1 MPRKKYW
8 RMSKARQTVE
18 DTNTL
23 SSEVGVLKLSDGGLS
38 QPKTPSVSLEMGVMK
53 LSDGGNAQPK
63 KPSVSLEMGVMKISD
78 GGNAQPKKPSVSLE
92 MGVMKISDG
101 GNAQPKKPSVS
112 LEMGVMNLSDGGNAQ
127 PTKPSVSEI
136 ADIVIDTLPETLK
149 IPDTLNE
156 PLNVSLNE
164 HMPHTL
170 SELMPNA
177 VSKTNTKIHLIPDT
191 LINTMPET
199 DVAHDSHSFAHN
211 DTHHCS
217 HNDSHSIPHSVFHS
231 TPLACDKSFAVQF
244 MESSRNDC
252 LKTQIDF
259 DKAFAEAFPNIVVKR
274 QTCNN
279 EELTEN
285 KEVCNNEELTE
296 NKEVAYIELIESNE
310 TSFCDSHFEII
321 DTDDQVAT
329 QPLFKSLIASDS
341 SNSQTSFDAVFLANF
356 PDVAANYQSRD
367 KELFERE
374 RIAFYPV
381 NTSQQN
387 EELKRNVTAQHQL
400 SSDPLEVC
408 SDNDVACY
416 QAMRSSELLWNA
428 SDLVFG
434 SFHQNDGRFSEQS
447 RGYQCTCNALCMLS
461 YAHCDDVDNSMV
473 LDKVLYEGDALYQ
486 AVIRKLKSDGKLN
499 QHLLSLEEIPDDFEV
514 EIGKFTLEKFN
525 IESGPLIDTQDIG
538 LPTLHEVLQSA
549 FLYVSSGL
557 LTVGAI
563 CSAVFKT
570 NGAYAFF
577 DSHCHGHN
585 GLSATDGAS
594 SLIIFSSLD
603 DLVRYMYAF
612 YDSMKLDTSM
622 QYDFL
627 PINVKKSQNK
637 QSYKDE
643 MASHME
649 AYFNDQRLR
658 QANKSQIEVRSI
670 SNDFSSIAIE
680 KSKKALWAKRKEFK
694 DRSEYF
700 KIYKRKCRQN
710 SAFKGKER
718 DSKQSARSDPAF
730 RAKENRYQK
739 ESKQSARQNPV
750 FRTEENMYQKELKQ
764 SARKDP
770 VFKTK
775 ERESKQSA
783 RQNPVF
789 RAKESMYQK
798 ESKQSARKDPVFKAK
813 ERESK
818 QYARKDPVFKRKE
831 KESKQ
836 FARRNPG
843 FRAKESMYQK
853 ESKQSARKDPVFKAK
868 ERETKQS
875 ARKDPVFKTKEK
887 ESKQFARRNPG
898 FRAKETVYQKESKR
912 KARDNPYFLECERI
926 KKQGIRQE
934 KRKFNYDSRID
945 VPRKRCKHDTDTLPK
960 SHQKDL
966 TIEESIK
973 RFHSDIAIGP
983 LYVCSCCHQTWFRK
997 SVSML
1002 KNTHISA
1009 ESKRLHCTDFT
1020 SVGNEEWICHT
1031 CLSALRESKP
1041 PKLSVA
1047 NGMKWPDKPPELNLH
1062 QLEERLIALR
1072 IPFMRIR
1079 ELPRGGQYSLKGNV
1093 INVPVDIQ
1101 PTINCL
1107 PRPMDENFTV
1117 AIQLKKKLSYKKVD
1131 FKENV
1136 RPLRVLTALH
1146 WLMNNSEL
1154 YKKSG
1159 LMVDDNWFQ
1168 EVTES
1173 AEDTVK
1179 EFLEVS
1185 KEQCKDKD
1193 NAENEKQKQDKTNE
1207 NDIEASNDYDSDH
1220 YSEVDANEQVGNIDT
1235 LVDDAD
1241 IDNKYDKVFT
1251 FAPGEGQHPL
1261 SLYQDKDAE
1270 YLCFP
1275 TIFCGQTPP
1284 SRDERLVPV
1293 HYSDIVKWELRSVDR
1308 RAAQSVPNIFFKH
1321 KKLQMKQISDKVNLA
1336 VRRCKKRGQNIT
1348 AAEARDSNYLNK
1360 LVNLDEGY
1368 YIFRQLRNSPAYL
1381 ETRKKDIFA
1390 MIRQLSLPTWF
1401 MSLSAAD
1408 TRWTDL
1414 LKMLAKL
1421 NDGIEYSE
1429 KELEHLTWQ
1438 EKTKLVQKDPV
1449 TCSRYFDHRVQEFL
1463 NTVLKSSCEPIGKLL
1478 DFFYR
1483 VEFQQRGSPHIHML
1497 VWIENAPTLE
1507 THSEKE
1513 IVQFVDQYL
1522 TSNTD
1527 NEKTA
1532 NLVGLQSHKHSKT
1545 CRKKGKPICRF
1556 GFPLPPLPRTMLL
1569 YPLEENVDKYK
1580 KKNTELLKAMNE
1592 YKDNV
1597 DMTFEEFL
1605 ANIAKMDFE
1614 DYIKCIRSSLKAPKV
1629 FLKRKTKDM
1638 RINLF
1643 NEGILLAWKANLD
1656 IQIVLEPYGC
1666 ASYIVGYISKSQRG
1680 MSAQLDAAAKE
1691 ARKGNLDLK
1700 KQVRHIGNVFSNC
1713 VEVSAQEAVYLDLQ
1727 IPLTKC
1733 TRDIVFINTS
1743 VPEERI
1749 FLLKPKAALDELPAE
1764 STDVESDNVI
1774 QRYSKRPKQLSK
1786 FCLADYVSKVDIIFP
1801 KGNKAPEKV
1810 NDKNDDDRG
1819 DSSSSNE
1826 SEDSIDDD
1834 NSQGSDLLYKT
1845 KNGIKYKK
1853 RKVPRIIRYVK
1864 YNKKK
1869 DPENYFREQLMLFV
1883 PWRNEQKDLLGSFD
1897 TYEAHYNS
1905 VQTSLIP
1912 KRNEYEHHI
1921 EELELARQMMED
1933 EQREYDQTAP
1943 NAEQENREAEE
1954 EGSKESEQFVYFNP
1968 SRVVE
1973 HRHYDIGIELQSTCS
1988 VPPVETTGIMLPDNE
2003 YLTLLRSLN
2012 LRQREFFNHIVHW
2025 IKCKD
2030 EPVYAFLTGGAG
2042 VGKSVVIRALY
2053 QTLYRILNLKDGEN
2067 PDDKR
2072 ILLCAYMGF
2081 AAFNI
2086 SGQTICS
2093 AFHKKMYKGTYNHL
2107 SADELNTFR
2116 IKYRHLKVV
2125 IIDEISMVGNMT
2137 LSFIDTRLQQ
2147 LTGSKAA
2154 FGGLSVIAVGDLYQL
2169 KPVGDFL
2176 ICLDLKEGAS
2186 SLARNLWKEL
2196 FTMYELVD
2204 IMRQKDDLAFAQL
2217 LNRLRLNEMTEE
2229 DKQVLQTRVFDRDT
2243 GDYPKDA
2250 VHLFARNFYVKKHN
2264 DNILSQ
2270 LPGEKFVI
2278 PCHDNVVSANIPAKE
2293 CQRLINSLPDDYSKT
2308 GQLMKSLTVVVGMIV
2323 VHTANVD
2330 VEDGLTNGATGVV
2343 KQIDFRMEGTNR
2355 PSIIWVLFDDP
2366 RVGRT
2371 TREKYRKLYNSSINT
2386 DWTPVF
2392 DVQRTFILNYKT
2404 YQRIQFPLTPASG
2417 KSVWKA
2423 EGATVD
2429 RVVVDLSQ
2437 EKTIRKIPHIHYV
2450 ALSRVKRLKDLY
2462 ILNMNEASMALDD
2475 DVNVEMHRLRT
2486 EAALELCYVPLYK
2499 TDPGKI
2505 KIAFNNA
2512 RSLHKHFRDVE
2523 FEPNVLAADAI
2534 GFAETRL
2541 CRRDENVHYALKR
2554 FRLIRL
2560 DDAEKESGNRPHH
2573 GLALYVKEYFQ
2584 IQKVVRMQCKS
2595 FEFIFAGIYSIQ
2607 RGYVQVVVLYK
2618 YPKSSQTDFRK
2629 DIHHHLRPVIDL
2641 NVRLVILGDFN
2652 IQIDCVNTEF
2662 VKFMETSFRCRQQI
2676 KQSTTD
2682 SGSILDLIFS
2692 NCEAFCDVVEAYWTD
2707 HKLVYCALDQ

>member
-1 MPRKKYW
+1 MSLLEQYVLLFLKK
-8 RMSKARQTVE
+8 
-18 DTNTL
+18 
-23 SSEVGVLKLSDGGLS
+23 
-38 QPKTPSVSLEMGVMK
+38 
-53 LSDGGNAQPK
+53 
-63 KPSVSLEMGVMKISD
+63 
-78 GGNAQPKKPSVSLE
+78 
-92 MGVMKISDG
+92 
-101 GNAQPKKPSVS
+101 
-112 LEMGVMNLSDGGNAQ
+112 
-127 PTKPSVSEI
+127 
-136 ADIVIDTLPETLK
+136 
-149 IPDTLNE
+149 NE
-156 PLNVSLNE
+156 L
-164 HMPHTL
+164 
-170 SELMPNA
+170 
-177 VSKTNTKIHLIPDT
+177 
-191 LINTMPET
+191 
-199 DVAHDSHSFAHN
+199 
-211 DTHHCS
+211 
-217 HNDSHSIPHSVFHS
+217 
-231 TPLACDKSFAVQF
+231 
-244 MESSRNDC
+244 
-252 LKTQIDF
+252 
-259 DKAFAEAFPNIVVKR
+259 
-274 QTCNN
+274 
-279 EELTEN
+279 
-285 KEVCNNEELTE
+285 
-296 NKEVAYIELIESNE
+296 
-310 TSFCDSHFEII
+310 
-321 DTDDQVAT
+321 
-329 QPLFKSLIASDS
+329 
-341 SNSQTSFDAVFLANF
+341 
-356 PDVAANYQSRD
+356 
-367 KELFERE
+367 
-374 RIAFYPV
+374 
-381 NTSQQN
+381 
-387 EELKRNVTAQHQL
+387 
-400 SSDPLEVC
+400 
-408 SDNDVACY
+408 
-416 QAMRSSELLWNA
+416 
-428 SDLVFG
+428 
-434 SFHQNDGRFSEQS
+434 
-447 RGYQCTCNALCMLS
+447 
-461 YAHCDDVDNSMV
+461 
-473 LDKVLYEGDALYQ
+473 
-486 AVIRKLKSDGKLN
+486 
-499 QHLLSLEEIPDDFEV
+499 
-514 EIGKFTLEKFN
+514 
-525 IESGPLIDTQDIG
+525 
-538 LPTLHEVLQSA
+538 
-549 FLYVSSGL
+549 
-557 LTVGAI
+557 
-563 CSAVFKT
+563 
-570 NGAYAFF
+570 YAFF
-577 DSHCHGHN
+577 DSHCHGEN
-585 GLSATDGAS
+585 GLSSSDGAS
-594 SLIIFSSLD
+594 CLLTFQSLD

-612 YDSMKLDTSM
+612 YESMKLDTGL
-622 QYDFL
+622 QFDFL
-627 PINVKKSQNK
+627 PINLKKSQEK
-637 QSYKDE
+637 LSSKDQ
-643 MASHME
+643 MASHLE
-649 AYFNDQRLR
+649 AYFKDQKIR
-658 QANKSQIEVRSI
+658 QAKKTQ
-670 SNDFSSIAIE
+670 SNASALH
-680 KSKKALWAKRKEFK
+680 KSKIESSSKKRKQ
-694 DRSEYF
+694 RYRTEYF
-700 KIYKRKCRQN
+700 KM
-710 SAFKGKER
+710 F
-718 DSKQSARSDPAF
+718 KQSARRNLAF
-730 RAKENRYQK
+730 KRKEM
-739 ESKQSARQNPV
+739 ESKQSERRNP
-750 FRTEENMYQKELKQ
+750 T
-764 SARKDP
+764 
-770 VFKTK
+770 FK
-775 ERESKQSA
+775 
-783 RQNPVF
+783 
-789 RAKESMYQK
+789 AKEIMYQK
-798 ESKQSARKDPVFKAK
+798 ESKQSARKSPA
-813 ERESK
+813 
-818 QYARKDPVFKRKE
+818 FKRKE
-831 KESKQ
+831 IESKQ
-836 FARRNPG
+836 SERRNPT
-843 FRAKESMYQK
+843 FKVKEIMYQK
-853 ESKQSARKDPVFKAK
+853 ESKQSARKSPAFKGKEIELKQSERRNPTFKAKEIMYQKESKQSARKSPAFKRKEIESKQSARKNPVFKAK
-868 ERETKQS
+868 EIAYQKISKQS
-875 ARKDPVFKTKEK
+875 ARENPAFLEREK
-887 ESKQFARRNPG
+887 VYQNASKQNARKNP
-898 FRAKETVYQKESKR
+898 FV
-912 KARDNPYFLECERI
+912 LECERI
-926 KKQGIRQE
+926 KKQQVRQE
-934 KRKFNYDSRID
+934 KRKFNDISRLN
-945 VPRKRCKHDTDTLPK
+945 VPNKRLKLDEETL
-960 SHQKDL
+960 SHKTNKKDL
-966 TIEESIK
+966 KTIEESIK
-973 RFHSDIAIGP
+973 QFHSDISIGP
-983 LYVCSCCHQTWFRK
+983 TYVCTCCHQTWFRK

-1002 KNTHISA
+1002 KNTHIDVQSR
-1009 ESKRLHCTDFT
+1009 RLHCTNYT
-1020 SVGNEEWICHT
+1020 SVRNEEWICHT
-1031 CLSALRESKP
+1031 CLSSLRDGKI
-1041 PKLSVA
+1041 PKLSVS
-1047 NGMKWPDKPPELNLH
+1047 NGMKWPDKPPQLNLH
-1062 QLEERLIALR
+1062 QLEERLVALR
-1072 IPFMRIR
+1072 IPFMQIR

-1117 AIQLKKKLSYKKVD
+1117 AIELKKKLSYKKVD

-1136 RPLRVLTALH
+1136 RPLRVLSALH

-1159 LMVDDNWFQ
+1159 IVVDDNWFQ

-1173 AEDTVK
+1173 AEDTVR

-1185 KEQCKDKD
+1185 KEQCKDTN
-1193 NAENEKQKQDKTNE
+1193 NAENEKQKQDMTNE

-1220 YSEVDANEQVGNIDT
+1220 YSEVDANDHVGNIDT

-1241 IDNKYDKVFT
+1241 IENKYNKVFT

-1275 TIFCGQTPP
+1275 AIFCGQTPP

-1336 VRRCKKRGQNIT
+1336 VRRCKKRGQKIT
-1348 AAEARDSNYLNK
+1348 AAEARDSSYVDK

-1421 NDGIEYSE
+1421 NDGIDYSE
-1429 KELEHLTWQ
+1429 KELENLNWQ

-1463 NTVLKSSCEPIGKLL
+1463 NTVLKSSCEPIRKLL
-1478 DFFYR
+1478 DYFYR

-1507 THSEKE
+1507 TNSERE
-1513 IVQFVDQYL
+1513 IVQFVDKYL
-1522 TSNTD
+1522 TCNTD

-1532 NLVGLQSHKHSKT
+1532 NLVGLQSHKHSRT

-1569 YPLEENVDKYK
+1569 YPLEEDVDKYK

-1592 YKDNV
+1592 HKDNV

-1605 ANIAKMDFE
+1605 ENCAKMDFD

-1643 NEGILLAWKANLD
+1643 NEGILCAWKANLD

-1733 TRDIVFINTS
+1733 TRDIVFVNTS

-1786 FCLADYVSKVDIIFP
+1786 FCLADYVSKVVIIYP
-1801 KGNKAPEKV
+1801 KGNKVPEKV
-1810 NDKNDDDRG
+1810 NDKNDDDRC

-1826 SEDSIDDD
+1826 SEDSLDDD
-1834 NSQGSDLLYKT
+1834 NSLGSDLLYKT
-1845 KNGIKYKK
+1845 KNGTKYKK

-1905 VQTSLIP
+1905 VQTSLIL

-1988 VPPVETTGIMLPDNE
+1988 VPPVETTGILLPDDE

-2093 AFHKKMYKGTYNHL
+2093 AFHKKMYKGTNHL

-2125 IIDEISMVGNMT
+2125 IIDEISMVGNKM
-2137 LSFIDTRLQQ
+2137 LSFIDTCLQQ

-2169 KPVGDFL
+2169 KPVNDFL

-2250 VHLFARNFYVKKHN
+2250 VHLFARNVYVKKHN

-2293 CQRLINSLPDDYSKT
+2293 CQRLINSLPDDYSNT

-2343 KQIDFRMEGTNR
+2343 KQIDFRMAGTNR

-2392 DVQRTFILNYKT
+2392 DVQRTFIVNYKT
-2404 YQRIQFPLTPASG
+2404 FQRIQFPLTPASG

-2450 ALSRVKRLKDLY
+2450 ALSRVKRLQDLY
-2462 ILNMNEASMALDD
+2462 ILNLNEASMALDD

-2486 EAALELCYVPLYK
+2486 EAVLELCYVPLYK

-2554 FRLIRL
+2554 FGLIRL
-2560 DDAEKESGNRPHH
+2560 DDAEKESGNRPYH
-2573 GLALYVKEYFQ
+2573 GLVLYVKEYFQ
-2584 IQKVVRMQCKS
+2584 IQKVVKMQCKS

-2618 YPKSSQTDFRK
+2618 YPRSSQTDFRK
-2629 DIHHHLRPVIDL
+2629 DIHQHLRPVIDL

-2662 VKFMETSFRCRQQI
+2662 VKIMETSFRCRQQI

-2692 NCEAFCDVVEAYWTD
+2692 NCETFCDVVEAYWTD
-2707 HKLVYCALDQ
+2707 HKLVYCAIDQ

>member
-1 MPRKKYW
+1 MPRRKHWRKSDSKRRERSRTDESETTVTGKYTESPGRNQARSPGRNQARSPGRNQARSPGRNQARSPGRNQARSPGRNQARSPGRNQARSPERMPAKSPEKKQADLEKPVQSNKSDKLVQKEKVH
-8 RMSKARQTVE
+8 SK
-18 DTNTL
+18 
-23 SSEVGVLKLSDGGLS
+23 
-38 QPKTPSVSLEMGVMK
+38 
-53 LSDGGNAQPK
+53 
-63 KPSVSLEMGVMKISD
+63 
-78 GGNAQPKKPSVSLE
+78 
-92 MGVMKISDG
+92 
-101 GNAQPKKPSVS
+101 
-112 LEMGVMNLSDGGNAQ
+112 
-127 PTKPSVSEI
+127 
-136 ADIVIDTLPETLK
+136 
-149 IPDTLNE
+149 
-156 PLNVSLNE
+156 
-164 HMPHTL
+164 
-170 SELMPNA
+170 
-177 VSKTNTKIHLIPDT
+177 
-191 LINTMPET
+191 
-199 DVAHDSHSFAHN
+199 
-211 DTHHCS
+211 
-217 HNDSHSIPHSVFHS
+217 
-231 TPLACDKSFAVQF
+231 
-244 MESSRNDC
+244 
-252 LKTQIDF
+252 
-259 DKAFAEAFPNIVVKR
+259 
-274 QTCNN
+274 N
-279 EELTEN
+279 EEFL
-285 KEVCNNEELTE
+285 C
-296 NKEVAYIELIESNE
+296 SD
-310 TSFCDSHFEII
+310 F
-321 DTDDQVAT
+321 
-329 QPLFKSLIASDS
+329 FKSLTASDS
-341 SNSQTSFDAVFLANF
+341 SNSQTSFDAVFMDTF
-356 PDVAANYQSRD
+356 PDVVANYQSRD
-367 KELFERE
+367 KELSERE
-374 RIAFYPV
+374 RIAFCPV

-416 QAMRSSELLWNA
+416 QAIRSSELLWNA

-434 SFHQNDGRFSEQS
+434 SFHQNDGRFSEHS

-461 YAHCDDVDNSMV
+461 YAHCGDVDNSMV
-473 LDKVLYEGDALYQ
+473 LDKVLCEGDALYQ
-486 AVIRKLKSDGKLN
+486 TVIRKLKSDGKFIH
-499 QHLLSLEEIPDDFEV
+499 HLLSLEEIPDDFEV
-514 EIGKFTLEKFN
+514 EIGKFTLEKFR
-525 IESGPLIDTQDIG
+525 IVSGPLIDTQDLG
-538 LPTLHEVLQSA
+538 FPTLHEVLQSA
-549 FLYVSSGL
+549 FLSVSSGL
-557 LTVGAI
+557 LTIGAI
-563 CSAVFKT
+563 CSAVFKKK
-570 NGAYAFF
+570 GSYAFF

-594 SLIIFSSLD
+594 CLMTFSSLD
-603 DLVRYMYAF
+603 DLVTYMYAF
-612 YDSMKLDTSM
+612 YDSMKLDTNL

-627 PINVKKSQNK
+627 PINVKMSQNK

-643 MASHME
+643 MASHMQ

-658 QANKSQIEVRSI
+658 QANKLQSEVRSI
-670 SNDFSSIAIE
+670 ANDLASISIE
-680 KSKKALWAKRKEFK
+680 KSKKALGAKRNKLQN
-694 DRSEYF
+694 RTEYF
-700 KIYKRKCRQN
+700 KTYMRKYRQF
-710 SAFKGKER
+710 SAFKAKER
-718 DSKQSARSDPAF
+718 ESKQSARRNPVF
-730 RAKENRYQK
+730 RAKETVYQK
-739 ESKQSARQNPV
+739 ESKQSARKNPV
-750 FRTEENMYQKELKQ
+750 FKAKERSSKQ

-783 RQNPVF
+783 RRNPVF
-789 RAKESMYQK
+789 RAKETVYQKESKQSARKNPVFKAKERISKQSARRNPVFRAKETVYQK
-798 ESKQSARKDPVFKAK
+798 ESKQSARKDPVFKTK
-813 ERESK
+813 ERLSK
-818 QYARKDPVFKRKE
+818 QSSRMNPV
-831 KESKQ
+831 
-836 FARRNPG
+836 
-843 FRAKESMYQK
+843 FRAKETVYQK
-853 ESKQSARKDPVFKAK
+853 ESKKSARKDPVFKTK
-868 ERETKQS
+868 ERSSKQS
-875 ARKDPVFKTKEK
+875 ARKDPVFKTKER
-887 ESKQFARRNPG
+887 ESKQF
-898 FRAKETVYQKESKR
+898 FREDPVFKAKEIVYQKKSKQRARENQTFKEQEKESQNQSKKR
-912 KARDNPYFLECERI
+912 ARENPYVLECERI
-926 KKQGIRQE
+926 KKQQIRQE
-934 KRKFNYDSRID
+934 KRKINDDLEIN
-945 VPRKRCKHDTDTLPK
+945 VPRKKIKRDIDLLPK
-960 SHQKDL
+960 KIQKNFE

-973 RFHSDIAIGP
+973 RFHSDISFGP
-983 LYVCSCCHQTWFRK
+983 IYVCSCCHQTWFRK
-997 SVSML
+997 SVSVL
-1002 KNTHISA
+1002 KNTHIPA
-1009 ESKRLHCTDFT
+1009 ESKRLHCTEFT

-1031 CLSALRESKP
+1031 CLSALRDSKL

-1072 IPFMRIR
+1072 IPFMQIR

-1101 PTINCL
+1101 PTINSL

-1136 RPLRVLTALH
+1136 RPLRVLSALH

-1159 LMVDDNWFQ
+1159 IVVDDNWFQ

-1173 AEDTVK
+1173 AEDTVR

-1185 KEQCKDKD
+1185 KEHCKDK
-1193 NAENEKQKQDKTNE
+1193 NYTGNEKQEQERTTE

-1220 YSEVDANEQVGNIDT
+1220 YSEIDANDHVGNIDT

-1241 IDNKYDKVFT
+1241 IENKYDKVFT

-1336 VRRCKKRGQNIT
+1336 VRRCKKRGQKIT
-1348 AAEARDSNYLNK
+1348 AAEARDSSYLDK

-1421 NDGIEYSE
+1421 NDGIDYSE
-1429 KELEHLTWQ
+1429 KELENLSWQ

-1478 DFFYR
+1478 DYFYR

-1507 THSEKE
+1507 TNSERE
-1513 IVQFVDQYL
+1513 IVQFVDKYL
-1522 TSNTD
+1522 TCNTD

-1532 NLVGLQSHKHSKT
+1532 NLVGLQSHKHSRT

-1569 YPLEENVDKYK
+1569 YPLEEDVDKYK

-1605 ANIAKMDFE
+1605 ENCAKMDFD

-1629 FLKRKTKDM
+1629 FLERKTKDM

-1643 NEGILLAWKANLD
+1643 NEGILCAWKANLD

-1733 TRDIVFINTS
+1733 TRDIVFVNTS

-1786 FCLADYVSKVDIIFP
+1786 YCLADYVSKVDIIYP
-1801 KGNKAPEKV
+1801 KGNKVPEKV
-1810 NDKNDDDRG
+1810 NDKNDDDQG

-1826 SEDSIDDD
+1826 SEDSLDDD

-1988 VPPVETTGIMLPDNE
+1988 VPPVETSGIMLPDDE

-2093 AFHKKMYKGTYNHL
+2093 AFHKKMYQGTYNHL

-2176 ICLDLKEGAS
+2176 ICLDLKS

-2293 CQRLINSLPDDYSKT
+2293 CQTLINSLPDDYSKT

-2371 TREKYRKLYNSSINT
+2371 TREKYRKLYDPSINT

-2437 EKTIRKIPHIHYV
+2437 EKRIVKIPHIHYV

-2462 ILNMNEASMALDD
+2462 ILNLNEASMALDD

-2584 IQKVVRMQCKS
+2584 IQKVVKMQCKS

-2707 HKLVYCALDQ
+2707 HKLVYCAIDQ

>member
-1 MPRKKYW
+1 MPRRKHWKKSDSKRRERSRTDESETTVTGKYTGSPEQLLRTESPGRNQARSPGRNQARSPGRNQARSPGRNQARSPGRNQARSPE
-8 RMSKARQTVE
+8 RMPAKSPEKKQADLEKPVHSNKSDKLVQKEKVHSK
-18 DTNTL
+18 
-23 SSEVGVLKLSDGGLS
+23 
-38 QPKTPSVSLEMGVMK
+38 
-53 LSDGGNAQPK
+53 
-63 KPSVSLEMGVMKISD
+63 
-78 GGNAQPKKPSVSLE
+78 
-92 MGVMKISDG
+92 
-101 GNAQPKKPSVS
+101 
-112 LEMGVMNLSDGGNAQ
+112 
-127 PTKPSVSEI
+127 
-136 ADIVIDTLPETLK
+136 
-149 IPDTLNE
+149 
-156 PLNVSLNE
+156 
-164 HMPHTL
+164 
-170 SELMPNA
+170 
-177 VSKTNTKIHLIPDT
+177 
-191 LINTMPET
+191 
-199 DVAHDSHSFAHN
+199 
-211 DTHHCS
+211 
-217 HNDSHSIPHSVFHS
+217 
-231 TPLACDKSFAVQF
+231 
-244 MESSRNDC
+244 
-252 LKTQIDF
+252 
-259 DKAFAEAFPNIVVKR
+259 
-274 QTCNN
+274 N
-279 EELTEN
+279 EEFQ
-285 KEVCNNEELTE
+285 C
-296 NKEVAYIELIESNE
+296 SD
-310 TSFCDSHFEII
+310 F
-321 DTDDQVAT
+321 
-329 QPLFKSLIASDS
+329 FKSLTASDS
-341 SNSQTSFDAVFLANF
+341 SNSQTSFDAVFMDTF
-356 PDVAANYQSRD
+356 PDVVANYQSRD
-367 KELFERE
+367 KELSERE
-374 RIAFYPV
+374 RIAFCPV

-387 EELKRNVTAQHQL
+387 EELKRNVTAQHKL

-416 QAMRSSELLWNA
+416 QAIRSSELLWNA

-434 SFHQNDGRFSEQS
+434 SFHQNDGRFSEHS

-461 YAHCDDVDNSMV
+461 YAYCGDVDNSMV
-473 LDKVLYEGDALYQ
+473 LDKVLCEGDALYQ
-486 AVIRKLKSDGKLN
+486 TVIRKLKSDGKFIH
-499 QHLLSLEEIPDDFEV
+499 HLLSLEEIPDDFEV
-514 EIGKFTLEKFN
+514 EIGKFTLEKFR
-525 IESGPLIDTQDIG
+525 IVSGPLIDTQDLG
-538 LPTLHEVLQSA
+538 FPTLHEVLQSA
-549 FLYVSSGL
+549 FLSVSSGL
-557 LTVGAI
+557 LTIGAI
-563 CSAVFKT
+563 CSAVFKKK
-570 NGAYAFF
+570 GSYAFF

-594 SLIIFSSLD
+594 CLMTFSSLD
-603 DLVRYMYAF
+603 DLVTYMYAF
-612 YDSMKLDTSM
+612 YDSMKLDTNL

-643 MASHME
+643 MASHMQ

-658 QANKSQIEVRSI
+658 QANKTQSEVRSI
-670 SNDFSSIAIE
+670 ANDLASISIE
-680 KSKKALWAKRKEFK
+680 KSKKALGAKRDKLQN
-694 DRSEYF
+694 RTEYF
-700 KIYKRKCRQN
+700 KTYMRKYRQF
-710 SAFKGKER
+710 SAFKAKER
-718 DSKQSARSDPAF
+718 ESKQSARRNPVF
-730 RAKENRYQK
+730 RAKETVYQK
-739 ESKQSARQNPV
+739 ESKQSARKNPVFKTKERSSKQSARRNPV
-750 FRTEENMYQKELKQ
+750 FRAKETVYQKESKQSARKDPVFKTKERLSKQSARRNPVFRAKETVYQKESKQSARRNPVFRAKETVYQKESKQSARKDPVFKTKERSSKQ

-775 ERESKQSA
+775 ERESKQF
-783 RQNPVF
+783 F
-789 RAKESMYQK
+789 RE
-798 ESKQSARKDPVFKAK
+798 DPVFKAK
-813 ERESK
+813 EIVYQKKSK
-818 QYARKDPVFKRKE
+818 QRARENQTFKEQE
-831 KESKQ
+831 KESQNQSKKR
-836 FARRNPG
+836 AR
-843 FRAKESMYQK
+843 E
-853 ESKQSARKDPVFKAK
+853 
-868 ERETKQS
+868 
-875 ARKDPVFKTKEK
+875 
-887 ESKQFARRNPG
+887 
-898 FRAKETVYQKESKR
+898 
-912 KARDNPYFLECERI
+912 NPYVLECERI
-926 KKQGIRQE
+926 KKQQIRQE
-934 KRKFNYDSRID
+934 KRKINDDLEIN
-945 VPRKRCKHDTDTLPK
+945 VPRKKIKRDIDLLPK
-960 SHQKDL
+960 KIQKNFE

-973 RFHSDIAIGP
+973 RFHSDISFGP
-983 LYVCSCCHQTWFRK
+983 IYVCSCCHQTWFRK
-997 SVSML
+997 SVSVL
-1002 KNTHISA
+1002 KNTHIPA
-1009 ESKRLHCTDFT
+1009 ESKRLHCTEFT

-1031 CLSALRESKP
+1031 CLSALRDSKL

-1072 IPFMRIR
+1072 IPFMQIR

-1101 PTINCL
+1101 PTINSL

-1136 RPLRVLTALH
+1136 RPLRVLSALH

-1159 LMVDDNWFQ
+1159 IVVDDNWFQ

-1173 AEDTVK
+1173 AEDTVR

-1185 KEQCKDKD
+1185 KEHCKDK
-1193 NAENEKQKQDKTNE
+1193 NYTGNEKQEQEKTTE

-1220 YSEVDANEQVGNIDT
+1220 YSEIDANDHVGNIDT

-1241 IDNKYDKVFT
+1241 IENKYDKVFT

-1270 YLCFP
+1270 YICFP

-1336 VRRCKKRGQNIT
+1336 VRRCKKRGQKIT
-1348 AAEARDSNYLNK
+1348 AAEARDSSYLDK

-1421 NDGIEYSE
+1421 NDGIDYSE
-1429 KELEHLTWQ
+1429 KELENLSWQ

-1478 DFFYR
+1478 DYFYR

-1507 THSEKE
+1507 TNSERE
-1513 IVQFVDQYL
+1513 IVQFVDKYL
-1522 TSNTD
+1522 TCNTD

-1532 NLVGLQSHKHSKT
+1532 NLIGLQSHKHSRT

-1569 YPLEENVDKYK
+1569 YPLEEDVDKYK
-1580 KKNTELLKAMNE
+1580 KKNIELLKAMNE

-1605 ANIAKMDFE
+1605 ENCAKMDFD
-1614 DYIKCIRSSLKAPKV
+1614 DYTKCIRSSLKAPKV
-1629 FLKRKTKDM
+1629 FLERKTKDM

-1643 NEGILLAWKANLD
+1643 NEGILCAWKANLD

-1733 TRDIVFINTS
+1733 TRDIVFVNTS

-1786 FCLADYVSKVDIIFP
+1786 YCLADYVSKVDIIYP
-1801 KGNKAPEKV
+1801 KGNKVPEKV
-1810 NDKNDDDRG
+1810 NDKNDDDQG

-1826 SEDSIDDD
+1826 SEDSLDDD
-1834 NSQGSDLLYKT
+1834 NSQSSDLLYKT

-1988 VPPVETTGIMLPDNE
+1988 VPPVETSGIMLPDDE

-2093 AFHKKMYKGTYNHL
+2093 AFHKKMYQGTYNHL

-2176 ICLDLKEGAS
+2176 ICLDLKQGAS

-2196 FTMYELVD
+2196 FTMYVLVD

-2270 LPGEKFVI
+2270 LPGEKIVI

-2293 CQRLINSLPDDYSKT
+2293 CQTLINSLPDDYSKT

-2371 TREKYRKLYNSSINT
+2371 TREKYRKLYNPSINT

-2437 EKTIRKIPHIHYV
+2437 EKRIVKIPHIHYV

-2462 ILNMNEASMALDD
+2462 ILNLNEASMALDD

-2584 IQKVVRMQCKS
+2584 IQKVVKMQCKS

-2662 VKFMETSFRCRQQI
+2662 VKFMETSFRCRQKI

-2707 HKLVYCALDQ
+2707 HKLVYCAIDQ